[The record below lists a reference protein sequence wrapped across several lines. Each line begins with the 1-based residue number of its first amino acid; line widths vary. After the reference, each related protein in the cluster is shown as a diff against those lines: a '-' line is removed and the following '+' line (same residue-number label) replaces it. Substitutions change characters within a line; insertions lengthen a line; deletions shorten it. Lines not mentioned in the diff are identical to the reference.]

1 MYHKTILNSLWGKFG
16 QNPANKAL
24 TERVTSSKKLMEIN
38 SKIMNKKIEV
48 TNMYSMNHEDGSDT
62 VLVDYK
68 KKSHHIEVP
77 SCSNPILASFVTAY
91 GRIKL
96 YKALKIIGTSV
107 IYCDTDSAY
116 YSEIDNEISSQLNI
130 GENLGQLKNELSP
143 GNRIVLMIC
152 LAPKTYGYLLLKP
165 EKEGGNLQVL
175 KNKGFCTEE
184 TEHVNIKAFIELY
197 RDGSKYITVENL
209 NFFLKNRKE
218 GTIFMKKLSK
228 SFNYKYDKRMVV
240 TDSQTLPWGYVGK
253 N

>member
-1 MYHKTILNSLWGKFG
+1 
-16 QNPANKAL
+16 
-24 TERVTSSKKLMEIN
+24 
-38 SKIMNKKIEV
+38 
-48 TNMYSMNHEDGSDT
+48 
-62 VLVDYK
+62 
-68 KKSHHIEVP
+68 
-77 SCSNPILASFVTAY
+77 
-91 GRIKL
+91 
-96 YKALKIIGTSV
+96 
-107 IYCDTDSAY
+107 
-116 YSEIDNEISSQLNI
+116 
-130 GENLGQLKNELSP
+130 
-143 GNRIVLMIC
+143 MIC